1 MPALRKFTLV
11 TLLFIANF
19 VLIKAQ
25 ESSII
30 SGTIVSDTN
39 NPIPYA
45 IVAIKNS
52 HQATQTD
59 ALGHFK
65 LETTQK
71 PPFTLQITILDFESK
86 EIEIETANDINKLS
100 RIVLKQKSTEIEGV
114 QITGQKRTDNSFQ
127 QLDAKHIQ
135 QLPDASGGNIESLVK
150 TQMGV
155 TSNSELS
162 SQYRVRGGNFDENMV
177 YLNDVEI
184 YRPFLVRSGQ
194 QEGLSVVNPDMVND
208 IYFSAGGFDTK
219 YNDKMSS
226 VLDITYKKPTS
237 FAASA
242 SASLLGAT
250 AHAEGSSKN
259 QKFTAIVG
267 TRYKTSKL
275 LLGTFD
281 TEGEYDPRFI
291 DLQTYLTYAITPKWE
306 VAALGYF
313 GQTDYNFVPVDRTT
327 TFGTLTNIQQ
337 LKIYFEGQEKD
348 RFISALGTLS
358 LTFKPTP
365 QSRYKLYASNYTTS
379 ETETFDILGQY
390 WLQELDAISGE
401 STSDAQL
408 ENGNSKDYGTY
419 LEHARNELD
428 GNISSYALRGIN
440 QLTTQKLT
448 WEVKYQNEQF
458 KENLNEWNYLD
469 SAGYSLPYNNQT
481 VNLDYIYRAHLDL
494 NTNRFTAFVQDDI
507 TFDPNSGKLWLSGG
521 LRANFWDFNNELL
534 ISPRASITYEP
545 EWDHKFQ
552 FKFAT
557 GIYYQSPFFKELY
570 TPSGEIN
577 ENIKAQKSIHF
588 LIGSNY
594 FFKVSDRP
602 FKFTT
607 ELYYKH
613 LTDIIPYNVDN
624 VRVKYLG
631 YNNAKGYAAGL
642 DMKLN
647 GELVPGLESWATLSF
662 MKTEEDILNDSIVT
676 KNSDGST
683 SVSYPGYIPRPSDQR
698 VNFSLFFQDYIPRYP
713 SFKVHL
719 NLLFGTGLPFG
730 PPDSPRY
737 KATLRM
743 PPYRRVDIG
752 FSKELTGSQN
762 HPDKVWG
769 PVKKLW
775 LGVDVFNLLNISN
788 TISYYWVTDIR
799 SNQYA
804 VPNYMTSRRV
814 NVKIVANF

>member
-1 MPALRKFTLV
+1 
-11 TLLFIANF
+11 
-19 VLIKAQ
+19 
-25 ESSII
+25 
-30 SGTIVSDTN
+30 
-39 NPIPYA
+39 
-45 IVAIKNS
+45 
-52 HQATQTD
+52 
-59 ALGHFK
+59 
-65 LETTQK
+65 
-71 PPFTLQITILDFESK
+71 
-86 EIEIETANDINKLS
+86 
-100 RIVLKQKSTEIEGV
+100 
-114 QITGQKRTDNSFQ
+114 
-127 QLDAKHIQ
+127 
-135 QLPDASGGNIESLVK
+135 
-150 TQMGV
+150 
-155 TSNSELS
+155 
-162 SQYRVRGGNFDENMV
+162 
-177 YLNDVEI
+177 
-184 YRPFLVRSGQ
+184 
-194 QEGLSVVNPDMVND
+194 
-208 IYFSAGGFDTK
+208 
-219 YNDKMSS
+219 
-226 VLDITYKKPTS
+226 
-237 FAASA
+237 
-242 SASLLGAT
+242 
-250 AHAEGSSKN
+250 
-259 QKFTAIVG
+259 
-267 TRYKTSKL
+267 
-275 LLGTFD
+275 
-281 TEGEYDPRFI
+281 
-291 DLQTYLTYAITPKWE
+291 
-306 VAALGYF
+306 
-313 GQTDYNFVPVDRTT
+313 
-327 TFGTLTNIQQ
+327 
-337 LKIYFEGQEKD
+337 
-348 RFISALGTLS
+348 
-358 LTFKPTP
+358 
-365 QSRYKLYASNYTTS
+365 
-379 ETETFDILGQY
+379 
-390 WLQELDAISGE
+390 
-401 STSDAQL
+401 
-408 ENGNSKDYGTY
+408 
-419 LEHARNELD
+419 
-428 GNISSYALRGIN
+428 
-440 QLTTQKLT
+440 
-448 WEVKYQNEQF
+448 
-458 KENLNEWNYLD
+458 
-469 SAGYSLPYNNQT
+469 
-481 VNLDYIYRAHLDL
+481 
-494 NTNRFTAFVQDDI
+494 
-507 TFDPNSGKLWLSGG
+507 
-521 LRANFWDFNNELL
+521 
-534 ISPRASITYEP
+534 
-545 EWDHKFQ
+545 
-552 FKFAT
+552 
-557 GIYYQSPFFKELY
+557 FFKELY

-698 VNFSLFFQDYIPRYP
+698 VNFSLFFQDYLPKYP

-719 NLLFGTGLPFG
+719 NLIFGTGLPFG